1 MKETF
6 NVSKLNNGLTILTY
20 NMPYVNSVAIN
31 LIAKVGSRF
40 ETSEEE
46 GMSHFLEHMAFKGTK
61 TRNAKQIAEEFD
73 EIGGHF
79 NAYTGHEQTIYYSKI
94 LPENCRKALE
104 ILADIIQNST
114 FAEEEIAKEYQV
126 ILQEIAHSQDN
137 PDDLIYEKFY
147 NSVYKGQ
154 PLGKPILGTSK
165 TLAIFNKKHFSNFI
179 DKHYTAQNLY
189 LSVAGNITHDE
200 IIKIVEQLFP
210 SLKQGTSNN
219 FEPARY
225 VGGYCPVIKDLEQ
238 TTLILGFEGVGY
250 LNMQQLYQ
258 AQLLALIFGGGM
270 SSRLFQQIREKL
282 GLAYGV
288 GSYNSSYCDS
298 GVFTIYASTAHDKLE
313 LLSTELINEVKK
325 IMESVQESEIIRA
338 KTQLRSNIYMAQEK
352 PAYKSE
358 EIGKNYAIFNKYISI
373 DEIME
378 LIMNI
383 TAADI
388 LKIAGKIFST
398 VPTLGIIGPEVKNVD
413 YYTNIADVIPA
424 KT

>member
-1 MKETF
+1 MKDIF

-31 LIAKVGSRF
+31 LITKVGSRF
-40 ETSEEE
+40 ESPQEE
-46 GMSHFLEHMAFKGTK
+46 GISHFLEHMAFKGTK

-79 NAYTGHEQTIYYSKI
+79 NAYTGHEQTIYYSKV
-94 LPENCRKALE
+94 LPENCHKALE
-104 ILADIIQNST
+104 ILADIIQNSV

-147 NSVYKGQ
+147 NSVYKDQ

-165 TLAIFNKKHFSNFI
+165 TLATFTKAHFSSFTE
-179 DKHYTAQNLY
+179 KYYTAENLY
-189 LSVAGNITHDE
+189 LSVAGNITHDK
-200 IIKIVEQLFP
+200 IIKMAEQLFS
-210 SLKQGTSNN
+210 SLKQGKNN
-219 FEPARY
+219 SFEPARY
-225 VGGYCPVIKDLEQ
+225 IGGHSSIVKDLEQ

-250 LNMQQLYQ
+250 LDLQQLYQ

-282 GLAYGV
+282 GLVYGV

-313 LLSTELINEVKK
+313 LLSAELIKEIKK
-325 IMESVQESEIIRA
+325 ITQAVQEAEIIRA

-352 PAYKSE
+352 PSYKSE
-358 EIGKNYAIFNKYISI
+358 EIGKNYAIFNKYISLEETM
-373 DEIME
+373 D

-383 TAADI
+383 TADDL

-398 VPTLGIIGPEVKNVD
+398 TPTLAIIGPEVKDID
-413 YYTNIADVIPA
+413 YYKNICGVVQTGI
-424 KT
+424 